1 MTAASII
8 GRRDGRFAERSASHI
23 LGMPEMPLQAAA
35 PGSYDGRRKQR
46 GYARNTIDLGRSVM
60 DRRAFLQSGSLAAAA
75 GAAIAKAVTPAAG
88 ETPAAHARDWSN
100 RKPKGEPVVKRFDE
114 QRWVLDNVIQAN
126 GIDWD
131 QGRTNATLRGLGP
144 GAAPDM
150 DELRKRVKRL
160 VDICPAFE
168 ALAGKR
174 EAMAKAAEQA
184 GDKVVARD
192 SYFMAANYWAS
203 AMWTID
209 EVNQK
214 LTSLNDKKRA
224 AFDKYTALADHR
236 IEWVELPYRGKSLP
250 AIFHL
255 PPNYQTGTKVPV
267 IVVVSGM
274 DGYKERSVALY
285 KDSWMERGYAVL
297 AFEGPGYWE
306 PPLRGIYVD
315 VPGWAEAGKTVADW
329 LAKRPEIDAGKI
341 GMARVSYGSFFTA
354 IMMAADSRYKACAVS
369 GTCYEPGGETIFNRA
384 SPTFKKRFM
393 FMSGIT
399 DEREFDEFRKTID
412 WNGYAQKV
420 KGAYLVACGEYDQ
433 LCPLE
438 YTESFMK
445 ALGGPKQLLV
455 YEGGNHS
462 IAFTTATQNGPEP
475 RQYQAEWL
483 AARLEGKP
491 FASERWFIEASGNVI
506 KAAMA

>member
-1 MTAASII
+1 
-8 GRRDGRFAERSASHI
+8 
-23 LGMPEMPLQAAA
+23 
-35 PGSYDGRRKQR
+35 
-46 GYARNTIDLGRSVM
+46 M

-75 GAAIAKAVTPAAG
+75 GAAIADVVTPAAAA
-88 ETPAAHARDWSN
+88 ETPAAHGRDWSN
-100 RKPKGEPVVKRFDE
+100 RKPKGEPIVKRFDE

-131 QGRTNATLRGLGP
+131 QGRTAATIRGCGP
-144 GAAPDM
+144 SAVPDM
-150 DELRKRVKRL
+150 DELRKRVRRL
-160 VDICPAFE
+160 VDIQPAFE
-168 ALAGKR
+168 ALAKKR
-174 EAMAKAAEQA
+174 EATAKAAEQA
-184 GDKVVARD
+184 GDKAAAREH
-192 SYFMAANYWAS
+192 YFIAANYWAS

-209 EVNQK
+209 EVDQK
-214 LTSLNDKKRA
+214 VIALNGKKREN
-224 AFDKYTALADHR
+224 FDKYIALADHR
-236 IEWVELPYRGKSLP
+236 IEWVELPYRGKTLP

-255 PPNYQTGTKVPV
+255 PPNYQAGTKVPV
-267 IVVVSGM
+267 IVAVSGM
-274 DGYKERSVALY
+274 DGYKERSVALV
-285 KDSWMERGYAVL
+285 KDPWMERGYAVL

-306 PPLRGIYVD
+306 PPLRGIYID
-315 VPGWAEAGKTVADW
+315 VPGWAEAAKTLADW
-329 LAKRPEIDAGKI
+329 LAKRPEVDIGKV
-341 GMARVSYGSFFTA
+341 GMTGVSYGSFFTA

-438 YTESFMK
+438 STEAFMK

-462 IAFTTATQNGPEP
+462 IALTTATQNGPEP
-475 RQYQAEWL
+475 RAYQAEWL

-491 FASERWFIEASGNVI
+491 FASERWFIEANGTVV